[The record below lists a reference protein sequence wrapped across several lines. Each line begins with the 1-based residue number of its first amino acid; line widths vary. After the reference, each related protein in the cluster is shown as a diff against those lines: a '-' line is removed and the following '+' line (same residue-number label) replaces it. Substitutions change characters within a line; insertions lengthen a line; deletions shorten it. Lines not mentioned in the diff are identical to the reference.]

1 MRAKPAASI
10 VTAVRITALLAAVL
24 LSACVSTGGQPAMD
38 HREAARANTELGAG
52 YIRRGLDEA
61 ARDKLERAL
70 EQDPRYAP
78 AHATYAL
85 LMARMGEDASAD
97 SHFRDAL
104 KLAPEDPDIRNNYG
118 AFLCA
123 RGRVDAAVEQF
134 QRAAEVPGYV
144 GRVTALNNAGLCLR
158 DRAPQQAE
166 TFLRRAL
173 SLNAQN
179 PTTLEQLA
187 WVRYRQGEY
196 LSARAFLERYQRV
209 EDASAEALWLAAQVE
224 EALGASDAAARY
236 RQQLAAQY
244 PDFDPRRLEAVRA
257 QPNDSRP

>member
-1 MRAKPAASI
+1 MRK
-10 VTAVRITALLAAVL
+10 VLAAPILAVTRVAVL
-24 LSACVSTGGQPAMD
+24 SAAVVLSACVSTGGQQALD

-52 YIRRGLDEA
+52 YIRRGLDDA
-61 ARDKLERAL
+61 AREKLERAL

-85 LMARMGEDASAD
+85 LMARMGEDALAD
-97 SHFRDAL
+97 SHFRRAL

-123 RGRVDAAVEQF
+123 RGRVEAAVEQF
-134 QRAAEVPGYV
+134 ERAAEVPGYV

-158 DRAPQQAE
+158 ERNPKQAE
-166 TFLRRAL
+166 SFLRRAL

-209 EDASAEALWLAAQVE
+209 TEASAEALWLAAQVE

-236 RQQLAAQY
+236 REQLAAQY
-244 PDFDPRRLEAVRA
+244 PDFDPRRLEAGRT